1 MKAKQYATKQPMDHL
16 RNQRGNQKIP
26 TDKWQW
32 KQVYSEN
39 PKPTA
44 CSRSSWKEI
53 LQWYKLTSE
62 NKKNLK

>member
-1 MKAKQYATKQPMDHL
+1 MEAKQYVTKQPMDHW

-39 PKPTA
+39 PKPKHAPESVETEFY
-44 CSRSSWKEI
+44 SD
-53 LQWYKLTSE
+53 TS
-62 NKKNLK
+62 